1 MKSDETYLKHMVEAV
16 ERLERYIG
24 DSTYEQFCNN
34 EMMLAAT
41 VRELEIIGEASSN
54 LSDDFQTEHSDI
66 EFRDATDMRNLLIH
80 EYFGVD
86 ARIVW
91 DTCKNDVPVLNVF
104 IEELLSE

>member
-1 MKSDETYLKHMVEAV
+1 MKSDETYLKHMVEAI

-24 DSTYEQFCNN
+24 VSTYEQFCSN

-54 LSDDFQTEHSDI
+54 LSDNFRTEHSDI

-80 EYFGVD
+80 KYFGVNT
-86 ARIVW
+86 RIVW
-91 DTCKNDVPVLNVF
+91 DTCKNDVPVLKDF
-104 IEELLSE
+104 IEELLRE